1 MLEGSRYAVETVSD
15 GEQAVEASALG
26 HYDAILMDCQMPGMN
41 GFEATSAIRAR
52 EADGR
57 HTPIIALTAGA
68 RAEDR
73 ERCLRGGMDGYLSK
87 PVSKIQLLELLA
99 SFTGIGTSRRDGE
112 PSGPGGRHSRGRPRR
127 PIGRPAL
134 DENVLAQLDHLGTMS
149 GEDLVG
155 RLGALFL
162 EDAVA
167 HISSMRRAIADSD
180 VVALSRSAHTLS
192 GSSANL
198 GAAEVVRLCATYGSV
213 MGEVPPGTSL
223 VPARPH
229 VRVGAGTSRPRHQE
243 LDP

>member
-1 MLEGSRYAVETVSD
+1 
-15 GEQAVEASALG
+15 
-26 HYDAILMDCQMPGMN
+26 MPGMN

-99 SFTGIGTSRRDGE
+99 SFTGDRDPPEEAASLLAPDDGIRE
-112 PSGPGGRHSRGRPRR
+112 GDPAAPSD
-127 PIGRPAL
+127 RPAL

-180 VVALSRSAHTLS
+180 VVALGRSAHTLS

-198 GAAEVVRLCATYGSV
+198 GAAELARLCATYGSV
-213 MGEVPPGTSL
+213 VGEVLPAEIEWFLPAVTSEL
-223 VPARPH
+223 ER
-229 VRVGAGTSRPRHQE
+229 VRAA
-243 LDP
+243 LDLRSADR